1 MTKTYRLRNIYKNN
15 PTLDFR
21 LGMDGINYHNR
32 RVEPSDNGLRYL
44 ETEHDVIM
52 AWADFARDALEG
64 VSPDA
69 DSSGLRC
76 WNGHYEQFGMV
87 MLTLANMT
95 RYRKNGRGE
104 WNPLYESTLWPGL
117 YDNVYEGPNGTECRN
132 YYRCWFSIMGHPDYQ
147 RPSFGPEF
155 VNNKDK
161 ELALCIALESFM
173 SHLVLRNTPV

>member
-1 MTKTYRLRNIYKNN
+1 MNKEYRYQGVWSDHADIN
-15 PTLDFR
+15 FR
-21 LGMDGINYHNR
+21 YGDDGIDYSSR
-32 RVEPSDNGLRYL
+32 LVEPSKSGVSYL
-44 ETEHDVIM
+44 KTEHDVIM
-52 AWADFARDALEG
+52 AWADFAKDALEG

-69 DSSGLRC
+69 DSSGLKC
-76 WNGHYEQFGMV
+76 WSGHYEQFGMV
-87 MLTLANMT
+87 ILTLANMT

-117 YDNVYEGPNGTECRN
+117 YDNVYEGPTGTECRN
-132 YYRCWFSIMGHPDYQ
+132 YYRCWFSIIGHPDYQ

-173 SHLVLRNTPV
+173 SHLVLRKKPA